1 MKAEETAII
10 NRINLLCQNFKT
22 RSDSENL
29 NELLTLF
36 DKLYPEWVD
45 MYNERDEQTYGDTSD
60 EVEEM
65 LITKLPENT
74 SIGKYKVI
82 VDDERDSTNKKLEKK
97 VRILHT
103 ANKAAHGVAFLMKEY
118 LYYFANQEIAS
129 GKLDFENIMKFQ
141 NDTDGNVYSVTD
153 EKFFSDFL
161 INYPFDLDFTND
173 DVKGYFETYTSAD
186 ESIKGITSK
195 IKDTRKRIAEI
206 ESMLTEEQE
215 IWDSSSVDTEMLKNY
230 LDKLRLKR
238 RLESQEYL
246 SIQDTNTLDGLCADR
261 VALTNFIPEELVEE
275 AEKLQLSIYD
285 MYDQSD
291 LLKVQKKDAAD
302 RAEAKLGRPVDVAF
316 SKLSRLR
323 LKYDMSA
330 SSIVA
335 LSGLG
340 FAEAKKAYSDV
351 MDIKNKMVANIHEF
365 IQDNHMNYISYGISA
380 ELESKDKEEKNV
392 FLIDLPGYSQ
402 VSVHFMPPVVKQEL
416 GDREYLPDY
425 DMILSNEG
433 RREQVVLINEN
444 TRAFR
449 RFRRNISEDGTID
462 RKMGFDTETRL
473 SVSKR
478 ANYRKLY
485 GILTLDIG
493 DDQDERE
500 FWNPR
505 IGKGKSYEEFTDKQ
519 KVSVKK
525 KILEARDRRRAARHQ
540 LGVMMGLPKNL
551 LEIIYEYE
559 GKEFSQ
565 ECRYDVDSLKT
576 VKERNEVRVQK
587 VFDKL
592 LGRNRRQNQNKDN
605 SGTEP
610 LNRKSKRQ
618 DDGFDFVD

>member
-97 VRILHT
+97 VRILRT
-103 ANKAAHGVAFLMKEY
+103 ANKVAHGVAFLMKEY

-186 ESIKGITSK
+186 ESMKGITSK

>member
-1 MKAEETAII
+1 MNTEETAII
-10 NRINLLCQNFKT
+10 NRINLLYQNFKS

-36 DKLYPEWVD
+36 DKLYPEWID
-45 MYNERDEQTYGDTSD
+45 MYNERDELTYGDTS
-60 EVEEM
+60 EEAEEM
-65 LITKLPENT
+65 LITKLPAST
-74 SIGKYKVI
+74 TIGKYKVSL
-82 VDDERDSTNKKLEKK
+82 DDEKDSTNKKLEKK

-103 ANKAAHGVAFLMKEY
+103 ANKVAHGVAFLMKEY
-118 LYYFANQEIAS
+118 LYYFANQEVAS
-129 GKLDFENIMKFQ
+129 GKLDFENIMKFH
-141 NDTDGNVYSVTD
+141 NDSEGNVYSVID

-161 INYPFDLDFTND
+161 INYPFDLDFSND
-173 DVKGYFETYTSAD
+173 DVKSYFETYTAAD
-186 ESIKGITSK
+186 ASIKGITSK

-206 ESMLTEEQE
+206 ESMLTDEQE
-215 IWDSSSVDTEMLKNY
+215 LWDSSSVDKEMLKKY

-246 SIQDTNTLDGLCADR
+246 GAQDTSTLDDLCADR

-275 AEKLQLSIYD
+275 AENLQLSIYD

-291 LLKVQKKDAAD
+291 LLKIQKSDAAD
-302 RAEAKLGRPVDVAF
+302 RAEVILGEPVQTSF

-323 LKYDMSA
+323 LKYDMTE

-340 FAEAKKAYSDV
+340 FADARKAYNNS
-351 MDIKNKMVANIHEF
+351 MDIKNKMIANIHEF
-365 IQDNHMNYISYGISA
+365 IQDNHMSYISYGVAS
-380 ELESKDKEEKNV
+380 EVESKDKEDKNI

-416 GDREYLPDY
+416 GDRDYMPDY
-425 DMILSNEG
+425 DMVLSNDG

-444 TRAFR
+444 TREFR
-449 RFRRNISEDGTID
+449 RFRRTISDDGTID
-462 RKMGFDTETRL
+462 RKMGFDTDMRL

-485 GILTLDIG
+485 GILNLDIG

-519 KVSVKK
+519 KLSVKK
-525 KILEARDRRRAARHQ
+525 KILEARDRRRAVRHQ

-551 LEIIYEYE
+551 LEILYEYE
-559 GKEFSQ
+559 GKEFNQ

-576 VKERNEVRVQK
+576 VKERNEVRAKK

-592 LGRNRRQNQNKDN
+592 LGRNRRQNQNRGKR
-605 SGTEP
+605 
-610 LNRKSKRQ
+610 LN
-618 DDGFDFVD
+618 DGIDFVD

>member
-1 MKAEETAII
+1 MNTEETSII
-10 NRINLLCQNFKT
+10 NRVNLLYQNFNS

-29 NELLTLF
+29 NELLALF
-36 DKLYPEWVD
+36 DELYPEWVE
-45 MYNERDEQTYGDTSD
+45 MYNERDELTYGDTS
-60 EVEEM
+60 EEAEEM
-65 LITKLPENT
+65 LITKLPENA
-74 SIGKYKVI
+74 SIGKYKVSL
-82 VDDERDSTNKKLEKK
+82 DDEKDSTNKKLEKK

-103 ANKAAHGVAFLMKEY
+103 ANKVAHGVAFLMKEY
-118 LYYFANQEIAS
+118 LYYFANQEVAS
-129 GKLDFENIMKFQ
+129 GKLDFENIMKFH
-141 NDTDGNVYSVTD
+141 NDSDGNVYSVVD

-161 INYPFDLDFTND
+161 INYPFDLDFSNE
-173 DVKGYFETYTSAD
+173 DVKNYFETYTSAD
-186 ESIKGITSK
+186 ASIKEITSK

-206 ESMLTEEQE
+206 EGMLNDEQE
-215 IWDSSSVDTEMLKNY
+215 LWDSSSVDKEMLKKY

-238 RLESQEYL
+238 RLESQEHL
-246 SIQDTNTLDGLCADR
+246 GAQDINTLEGLCADR
-261 VALTNFIPEELVEE
+261 VALTNFISEELLEE
-275 AEKLQLSIYD
+275 AENLQLSIYD

-291 LLKVQKKDAAD
+291 LLKIQKSDAAH
-302 RAEAKLGRPVDVAF
+302 RAEGILGEPVETSF

-323 LKYDMSA
+323 LKYDLSA

-340 FAEAKKAYSDV
+340 FADARNAYNNS
-351 MDIKNKMVANIHEF
+351 MDIKNKMIANIHEF
-365 IQDNHMNYISYGISA
+365 IQDNHMSYISYGVAS
-380 ELESKDKEEKNV
+380 EVESKDKEEKNI

-416 GDREYLPDY
+416 GNRDYMPDY
-425 DMILSNEG
+425 DMVLSNDG

-449 RFRRNISEDGTID
+449 MFRRAISDDRTID
-462 RKMGFDTETRL
+462 RKMGFDTDMRL

-478 ANYRKLY
+478 SNYRKLY
-485 GILTLDIG
+485 GILNLDIG
-493 DDQDERE
+493 DDQDEKE

-519 KVSVKK
+519 KQSVKK
-525 KILEARDRRRAARHQ
+525 KILEARDRRRAVRHQ

-559 GKEFSQ
+559 GKELNQ

-576 VKERNEVRVQK
+576 VKERNEVRAKK

-592 LGRNRRQNQNKDN
+592 LGRNRRQNQNRGRRSN
-605 SGTEP
+605 
-610 LNRKSKRQ
+610 
-618 DDGFDFVD
+618 DGIDFVD

>member
-82 VDDERDSTNKKLEKK
+82 VDDERDSANKKLEKK

-103 ANKAAHGVAFLMKEY
+103 ANKVAHGVAFLMKEY

-186 ESIKGITSK
+186 ESMKGITSK

-416 GDREYLPDY
+416 GDKEYLPDY

>member
-1 MKAEETAII
+1 MNTEETSII
-10 NRINLLCQNFKT
+10 NRVNLLYQNFNS

-29 NELLTLF
+29 NELLALF
-36 DKLYPEWVD
+36 DELYPEWVE
-45 MYNERDEQTYGDTSD
+45 MYNERDELTYGDTS
-60 EVEEM
+60 EEAEEM
-65 LITKLPENT
+65 LITKLPENA
-74 SIGKYKVI
+74 SIGKYKVSL
-82 VDDERDSTNKKLEKK
+82 DDEKDSTNKKLEKK

-103 ANKAAHGVAFLMKEY
+103 ANKVAHGVAFLMKEY
-118 LYYFANQEIAS
+118 LYYFANQEVAS
-129 GKLDFENIMKFQ
+129 GKLDFENIMKFH
-141 NDTDGNVYSVTD
+141 NDSDGNVYSVVD

-161 INYPFDLDFTND
+161 INYPFDLDFSNE
-173 DVKGYFETYTSAD
+173 DVKNYFETYTSAD
-186 ESIKGITSK
+186 ASIKEITSK

-206 ESMLTEEQE
+206 EGMLNDEQE
-215 IWDSSSVDTEMLKNY
+215 LWDSSSVDKEMLKKY

-238 RLESQEYL
+238 RLESQEHL
-246 SIQDTNTLDGLCADR
+246 GAQDINTLEGLCADR
-261 VALTNFIPEELVEE
+261 VALTNFISEELLEE
-275 AEKLQLSIYD
+275 AENLQLSIYD

-291 LLKVQKKDAAD
+291 LLKIQKSDAAD
-302 RAEAKLGRPVDVAF
+302 RAEGILGEPVETSF

-323 LKYDMSA
+323 LKYDLSA

-340 FAEAKKAYSDV
+340 FADARNAYNNS
-351 MDIKNKMVANIHEF
+351 MDIKNKMIANIHEF
-365 IQDNHMNYISYGISA
+365 IQDNHMSYISYGVAS
-380 ELESKDKEEKNV
+380 EVESKDKEEKNI

-416 GDREYLPDY
+416 GNRDYMPDY
-425 DMILSNEG
+425 DMVLSNDG

-449 RFRRNISEDGTID
+449 MFRRAISDDETID
-462 RKMGFDTETRL
+462 KKMGFDTDMRL

-478 ANYRKLY
+478 SNYRKLY
-485 GILTLDIG
+485 GILSLDIG
-493 DDQDERE
+493 DDQDEKE

-519 KVSVKK
+519 KQSVKK
-525 KILEARDRRRAARHQ
+525 KILEARDRRRAVRHQ

-559 GKEFSQ
+559 GKELNQ

-576 VKERNEVRVQK
+576 VKERNEVRAKK

-592 LGRNRRQNQNKDN
+592 LGRNRRQNQNRGRRSN
-605 SGTEP
+605 
-610 LNRKSKRQ
+610 
-618 DDGFDFVD
+618 DGIDFVD

>member
-82 VDDERDSTNKKLEKK
+82 VDDERDSANKKLEKK

-103 ANKAAHGVAFLMKEY
+103 ANKVAHGVAFLMKEY

-186 ESIKGITSK
+186 ESMKGITSK

-215 IWDSSSVDTEMLKNY
+215 IWDTSSVDTEMLKNY

-402 VSVHFMPPVVKQEL
+402 VSVHFMSPVVKQEL

>member
-60 EVEEM
+60 EIEEM

-82 VDDERDSTNKKLEKK
+82 VDDERDSANKKLEKK

-103 ANKAAHGVAFLMKEY
+103 ANKVAHGVAFLMKEY

-186 ESIKGITSK
+186 ESMKGITSK

-392 FLIDLPGYSQ
+392 FLIDLPG
-402 VSVHFMPPVVKQEL
+402 
-416 GDREYLPDY
+416 
-425 DMILSNEG
+425 
-433 RREQVVLINEN
+433 
-444 TRAFR
+444 
-449 RFRRNISEDGTID
+449 
-462 RKMGFDTETRL
+462 
-473 SVSKR
+473 
-478 ANYRKLY
+478 
-485 GILTLDIG
+485 
-493 DDQDERE
+493 
-500 FWNPR
+500 
-505 IGKGKSYEEFTDKQ
+505 
-519 KVSVKK
+519 
-525 KILEARDRRRAARHQ
+525 
-540 LGVMMGLPKNL
+540 
-551 LEIIYEYE
+551 
-559 GKEFSQ
+559 
-565 ECRYDVDSLKT
+565 
-576 VKERNEVRVQK
+576 
-587 VFDKL
+587 
-592 LGRNRRQNQNKDN
+592 
-605 SGTEP
+605 
-610 LNRKSKRQ
+610 
-618 DDGFDFVD
+618 

>member
-1 MKAEETAII
+1 
-10 NRINLLCQNFKT
+10 
-22 RSDSENL
+22 
-29 NELLTLF
+29 
-36 DKLYPEWVD
+36 
-45 MYNERDEQTYGDTSD
+45 
-60 EVEEM
+60 
-65 LITKLPENT
+65 
-74 SIGKYKVI
+74 
-82 VDDERDSTNKKLEKK
+82 
-97 VRILHT
+97 
-103 ANKAAHGVAFLMKEY
+103 
-118 LYYFANQEIAS
+118 
-129 GKLDFENIMKFQ
+129 
-141 NDTDGNVYSVTD
+141 
-153 EKFFSDFL
+153 
-161 INYPFDLDFTND
+161 
-173 DVKGYFETYTSAD
+173 
-186 ESIKGITSK
+186 
-195 IKDTRKRIAEI
+195 
-206 ESMLTEEQE
+206 
-215 IWDSSSVDTEMLKNY
+215 
-230 LDKLRLKR
+230 
-238 RLESQEYL
+238 
-246 SIQDTNTLDGLCADR
+246 
-261 VALTNFIPEELVEE
+261 
-275 AEKLQLSIYD
+275 
-285 MYDQSD
+285 
-291 LLKVQKKDAAD
+291 
-302 RAEAKLGRPVDVAF
+302 
-316 SKLSRLR
+316 
-323 LKYDMSA
+323 
-330 SSIVA
+330 
-335 LSGLG
+335 
-340 FAEAKKAYSDV
+340 
-351 MDIKNKMVANIHEF
+351 
-365 IQDNHMNYISYGISA
+365 
-380 ELESKDKEEKNV
+380 
-392 FLIDLPGYSQ
+392 
-402 VSVHFMPPVVKQEL
+402 MPPVVKQEL

-462 RKMGFDTETRL
+462 RKMVFDTETRL